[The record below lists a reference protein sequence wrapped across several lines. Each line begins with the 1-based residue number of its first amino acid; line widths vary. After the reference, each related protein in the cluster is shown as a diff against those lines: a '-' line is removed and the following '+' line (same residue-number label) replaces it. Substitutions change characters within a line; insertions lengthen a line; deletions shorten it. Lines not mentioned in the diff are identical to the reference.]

1 MRIVGH
7 SIVRIPNS
15 SIGQGAFMT
24 RWLIAAV
31 GTLAFAGAAHADPGL
46 ADLVQNGQDAAAL
59 KMIEAGANVNVPQD
73 DGTTALDWATYRLD
87 IPMVHALLQHG
98 ANPNLMNSLGSCP
111 LEEAVKAA
119 NFDLVRMLLKAGAYA
134 DEANADG
141 ETPLM
146 LAAHT
151 GVVKIAELLVSYGA
165 NVNAR
170 EKWRGQTALMWAA
183 AQDHPEMTRLLL
195 RHGAKVNVREDYNDW
210 LDRATQITSEPRAQ
224 YRPEGGLTALLYAAR
239 SGCLDCVKA
248 LLKAGADVNKPTPD
262 AVTPLMSA
270 IDNYRY
276 DIAIYLVKHGANPN
290 TWDWSGR
297 TALYCAVDMHTYG
310 VNTGVRGRFGAPP
323 QPAAALATD
332 LELIKLLLAKGVN
345 PNAQLDLHRPSR
357 GGNSGR
363 FTDDL
368 ERTGATPLLR
378 AAMSHDNVVIE
389 LLLKHGAL
397 VDLPNVN
404 GVTPLIT
411 AAGMGLEG
419 GPGTIVP
426 DMRGDFSRGMQQR
439 AISTIAILLKAGANI
454 NARVTDTS
462 SLTARIARSSTMT
475 DRQGETALYGA
486 IYRGWPLVV
495 RYLLQHGAKVHVVDD
510 KGRSPLVAATKGVGS
525 RYFKPVKQV
534 IALITAATANEPLT
548 SSRTPAPSLRSATL
562 RTTVAA
568 TP

>member
-1 MRIVGH
+1 
-7 SIVRIPNS
+7 
-15 SIGQGAFMT
+15 
-24 RWLIAAV
+24 
-31 GTLAFAGAAHADPGL
+31 
-46 ADLVQNGQDAAAL
+46 
-59 KMIEAGANVNVPQD
+59 
-73 DGTTALDWATYRLD
+73 
-87 IPMVHALLQHG
+87 
-98 ANPNLMNSLGSCP
+98 MNSLGSCP
-111 LEEAVKAA
+111 LDEAVRAA
-119 NFDLVRMLLKAGAYA
+119 NLELVKMLLKAGAYA
-134 DEANADG
+134 DEANSDG

-151 GVVKIAELLVSYGA
+151 GVVPIAKLLVSYGA

-170 EKWRGQTALMWAA
+170 ERWRGQTALMWAA
-183 AQDHPEMTRLLL
+183 AQNHPEMAQFLLH
-195 RHGAKVNVREDYNDW
+195 HGARVNIREDYNDW
-210 LDRATQITSEPRAQ
+210 LDKATQITSEPRAQ
-224 YRPEGGLTALLYAAR
+224 YRPEGGLTALLYATRA
-239 SGCLDCVKA
+239 GCFGCVKA

-262 AVTPLMSA
+262 GITPLMSA
-270 IDNYRY
+270 IDNYHY
-276 DIAIYLVKHGANPN
+276 QLAIYLLKHGANPN
-290 TWDWSGR
+290 VWDWYGR

-310 VNTGVRGRFGAPP
+310 VNTGVRSRFGAPP
-323 QPAAALATD
+323 QAPAALATD
-332 LELIKLLLAKGVN
+332 LDLIKMLLARGVN
-345 PNAQLDLHRPSR
+345 TNTQLDLHRPSR

-426 DMRGDFSRGMQQR
+426 DMRGDFSHGMQQR
-439 AISTIAILLKAGANI
+439 AISTIALLLKAGANV

-462 SLTARIARSSTMT
+462 SLTARIARASTMT
-475 DRQGETALYGA
+475 HRQGETALYGA

-495 RYLLQHGAKVHVVDD
+495 QYLLQHGANVHVVDD
-510 KGRSPLVAATKGVGS
+510 LGRSPLVAATKGVGS

-534 IALITAATANEPLT
+534 IALITAATAGEPLP
-548 SSRTPAPSLRSATL
+548 SSRAAAPLLRSAAL
-562 RTTVAA
+562 RTTLAA
-568 TP
+568 TR